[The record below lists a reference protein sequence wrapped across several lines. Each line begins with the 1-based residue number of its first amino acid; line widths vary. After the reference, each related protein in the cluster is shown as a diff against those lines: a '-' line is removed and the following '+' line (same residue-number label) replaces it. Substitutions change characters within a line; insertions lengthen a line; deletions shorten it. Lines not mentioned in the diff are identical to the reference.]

1 MHRDLLQALEAAGSG
16 VGAYEQFA
24 QACLDRAASN
34 RDHAAFLFALGMIA
48 QRFAAHYFER
58 PLSVKEADALKAK
71 IRAYMDRM
79 QDLAPDDAAAR
90 LAVLNGMI
98 VDELEG
104 GG

>member
-1 MHRDLLQALEAAGSG
+1 MYLDLLEALEAAGSG

-24 QACLDRAASN
+24 RACLDRAAVD

-58 PLSVKEADALKAK
+58 PLSVTEADALKAK
-71 IRAYMDRM
+71 IRAYMERM
-79 QDLAPDDAAAR
+79 QDLSPDDDATK

-98 VDELEG
+98 IDELEG
-104 GG
+104 GE

>member
-1 MHRDLLQALEAAGSG
+1 MHQDLIETLEAAGSG

-24 QACLDRAASN
+24 RACLARAATDRAN
-34 RDHAAFLFALGMIA
+34 AAFLFALGMIA

-58 PLSVKEADALKAK
+58 PLSVKQTEALKAK
-71 IRAYMDRM
+71 LRGHMARM
-79 QDLAPDDAAAR
+79 KALSPDDAASR
-90 LAVLNGMI
+90 LEVLNAMI